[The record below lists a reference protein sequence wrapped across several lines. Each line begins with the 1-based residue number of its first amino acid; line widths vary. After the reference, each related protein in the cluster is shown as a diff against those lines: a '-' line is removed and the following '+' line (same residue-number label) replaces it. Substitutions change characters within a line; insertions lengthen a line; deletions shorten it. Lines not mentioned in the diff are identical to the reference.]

1 MSNASKSSN
10 ASVEGKTIVIT
21 GASDGIGAV
30 AARELKAQG
39 ANVIV
44 TGRNPEKTKKV
55 ATDVGSPVLVADF
68 AELAQV
74 RRLAE
79 EIAAVAPKIDVL
91 VNNAGGMFKV
101 RQKTKDG
108 HEPNFQINHLA
119 PFLLTNLLKPNLMAA
134 DAPRVINTA
143 SMANNYGHVRINN
156 LDGHWSE
163 NMAYGTGKLM
173 NILFARGI
181 ARKWAGDD
189 IVAAAFHP
197 GIVQSEFGRDSFLV
211 RIAYKNPIANR
222 VMIDNAKGATPIVD
236 LVSREP
242 REELNGVFFNRHKP
256 NGPENRQAKNVELQD
271 KLWAASEE
279 LAGLS

>member
-1 MSNASKSSN
+1 MSN

-30 AARELKAQG
+30 AARELKTQG

-55 ATDVGSPVLVADF
+55 ADDVDSPALVADF
-68 AELAQV
+68 ADLAQV
-74 RRLAE
+74 RGLAE
-79 EIAAVAPKIDVL
+79 EIAAVAPRIDVL
-91 VNNAGGMFKV
+91 VNNAGGLFKV
-101 RQKTKDG
+101 RDKTADG
-108 HEPNFQINHLA
+108 HEPNFQINHLS
-119 PFLLTNLLKPNLMAA
+119 PFLLTNLLKPNLVAA
-134 DAPRVINTA
+134 DAPRVVNTA
-143 SMANNYGHVRINN
+143 SMANNYGHVRINK

-163 NMAYGTGKLM
+163 NIAYGTGKLM

-189 IVAAAFHP
+189 VVALAFHP
-197 GIVQSEFGRDSFLV
+197 GVVQSEFGRDSFFV

-222 VMIDNAKGATPIVD
+222 VLIDNAKGATPIVD

-256 NGPENRQAKNVELQD
+256 NGPENRQAKSVELQD
-271 KLWAASEE
+271 ALWSASEE
-279 LAGLS
+279 LVGLN